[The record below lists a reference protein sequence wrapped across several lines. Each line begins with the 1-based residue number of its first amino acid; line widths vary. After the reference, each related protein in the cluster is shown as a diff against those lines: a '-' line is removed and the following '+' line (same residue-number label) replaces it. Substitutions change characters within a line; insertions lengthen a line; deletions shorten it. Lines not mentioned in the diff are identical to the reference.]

1 MDRREFLNIMLAD
14 AAFAVVSAAVAPLT
28 SLADEA
34 TGKMAPAT
42 GATPPTDVNSAP
54 QRLRIVERTLEINGR
69 PAKVFGIVRPDGGA
83 GLTVDAGS
91 TFDAEL
97 TSAIADPTLIHWHGL
112 TPPRAMDGVP
122 DNPAAALKPAET
134 RRYSF
139 PVGAGGTHWM
149 HAHTLQEQKL
159 LAAPLIVRTDEDR
172 RRDEQEVVIL
182 LHDFT
187 FKSPEEVLAGL
198 KGGASA
204 APMKHGAG
212 GMPMGQGGMM
222 GTMMNGSMAG
232 MMKKGAVPGT
242 RGGMMPKMGT
252 MDVNDVEF
260 DAYLANDRTLDDP
273 QVVAVDKGG
282 RVRLRIINGATATA
296 FTIDTGALGGE
307 LIAVDGQ
314 PIAPLKRSRYP
325 IAMGQRLDIRL
336 QLPAAGGAFPIL
348 ALREGAKDRAG
359 VVLASAGAKVARIP
373 VLGAAAGSRL
383 SLDLESGL
391 RAANPLAMR
400 PAEHHFD
407 VTLAGGMNGYAW
419 AIVGGDGLKVKQGE
433 RVEITML
440 NMSMMSHPMHLH
452 GHHFQ
457 VVAIDGAPVAGA
469 VRDTVHLPHMAN
481 VTVTVA
487 FDAINPGKWPFHCHQ
502 LYHMASGMMAFVTYD
517 GVA

>member
-1 MDRREFLNIMLAD
+1 MDRREFLYAILAD

-34 TGKMAPAT
+34 TGETAPAT
-42 GATPPTDVNSAP
+42 GAAPRATVNGAP
-54 QRLRIVERTLEINGR
+54 QRLRIVERTLEVNGR

-91 TFDAEL
+91 TFDVEL
-97 TSAIADPTLIHWHGL
+97 TSAVSDQTLIHWHGL
-112 TPPRAMDGVP
+112 TPPWVMDGVP
-122 DNPAAALKPAET
+122 DNPAAALKPSET

-139 PVGAGGTHWM
+139 PVGGGGTHWV

-204 APMKHGAG
+204 APMKHGAA

-222 GTMMNGSMAG
+222 GMMMNGSMAG
-232 MMKKGAVPGT
+232 MMKKGAGPGT
-242 RGGMMPKMGT
+242 RGGMISGMGM
-252 MDVNDVEF
+252 MDVNDVDF

-296 FTIDTGALGGE
+296 FTIDTGALAGE

-314 PIAPLKRSRYP
+314 PIVPLKRSQFT

-336 QLPAAGGAFPIL
+336 QLPAVGGAFPVL
-348 ALREGAKDRAG
+348 ALREGAKERAG

-373 VLGAAAGSRL
+373 VLGAAAGPNL

-391 RAANPLAMR
+391 RAANPLATR
-400 PAEHHFD
+400 AADRHFD
-407 VTLAGGMNGYAW
+407 VSLAGGMNGYAW
-419 AIVGGDGLKVKQGE
+419 AIVGGDALKVKQGD
-433 RVEITML
+433 RVEVTML

-481 VTVTVA
+481 VTVA

>member
-1 MDRREFLNIMLAD
+1 MDRREFLSTVLAD
-14 AAFAVVSAAVAPLT
+14 AAFAVVSAVVAPLA

-34 TGKMAPAT
+34 KGETAPTA
-42 GATPPTDVNSAP
+42 GAAPSVVADGAP
-54 QRLRIVERTLEINGR
+54 QQLRVVERTLEVNGKA
-69 PAKVFGIVRPDGGA
+69 AKVFGVVRPDGGA

-91 TFDAEL
+91 TFDIEL
-97 TSAIADPTLIHWHGL
+97 TSAIGEQTLIHWHGL
-112 TPPRAMDGVP
+112 TPPWVMDGVP
-122 DNPAAALKPAET
+122 DNPAAALKPGET

-198 KGGASA
+198 KGGAGA
-204 APMKHGAG
+204 APMKRGAS
-212 GMPMGQGGMM
+212 GMPMGQRGIM
-222 GTMMNGSMAG
+222 MMNGSTAG
-232 MMKKGAVPGT
+232 MMKKGAGPGT
-242 RGGMMPKMGT
+242 RGGMMSGMGM
-252 MDVNDVEF
+252 MDVNDVDF

-273 QVVAVDKGG
+273 QVVAVEKGG
-282 RVRLRIINGATATA
+282 RVRLRIINGTTATA
-296 FTIDTGALGGE
+296 FTIDTGALAGE

-314 PIAPLKRSRYP
+314 PVAPLKRSQFP

-336 QLPAAGGAFPIL
+336 QLPANGGAFPVL
-348 ALREGAKDRAG
+348 ALREGAKERAG
-359 VVLASAGAKVARIP
+359 VVLASASAKVARIP
-373 VLGAAAGSRL
+373 VLGNAAGLNL
-383 SLDLESGL
+383 SLDIESGL
-391 RAANPLAMR
+391 RAANPLATR
-400 PAEHHFD
+400 VADRHFD

-419 AIVGGDGLKVKQGE
+419 AIVGGDALKVKQGE
-433 RVEITML
+433 RVEVAML

-457 VVAIDGAPVAGA
+457 VVAIDGAPVVGA

-481 VTVTVA
+481 VTVA

>member
-1 MDRREFLNIMLAD
+1 M
-14 AAFAVVSAAVAPLT
+14 
-28 SLADEA
+28 
-34 TGKMAPAT
+34 
-42 GATPPTDVNSAP
+42 
-54 QRLRIVERTLEINGR
+54 
-69 PAKVFGIVRPDGGA
+69 FGVVRPDGGA

-91 TFDAEL
+91 TFDIEL
-97 TSAIADPTLIHWHGL
+97 TSAIGEQTLIHWHGL
-112 TPPRAMDGVP
+112 TPPWVMDGVP
-122 DNPAAALKPAET
+122 DNPAAALKPGET

-198 KGGASA
+198 KGGAGA
-204 APMKHGAG
+204 APMKRGAS
-212 GMPMGQGGMM
+212 GMPMGQRGIM
-222 GTMMNGSMAG
+222 MMNGSTAG
-232 MMKKGAVPGT
+232 MMKKGAGPGT
-242 RGGMMPKMGT
+242 RGGMMSGMGM
-252 MDVNDVEF
+252 MDVNDVDF

-273 QVVAVDKGG
+273 QVVAVEKGG
-282 RVRLRIINGATATA
+282 RVRLRIINGTTATA
-296 FTIDTGALGGE
+296 FTIDTGALAGE

-314 PIAPLKRSRYP
+314 PVAPLKRSQFP

-336 QLPAAGGAFPIL
+336 QLPANGGAFPVL
-348 ALREGAKDRAG
+348 ALREGAKERAG
-359 VVLASAGAKVARIP
+359 VVLASASAKVARIP
-373 VLGAAAGSRL
+373 VLGNAAGLNL
-383 SLDLESGL
+383 SLDIESGL
-391 RAANPLAMR
+391 RAANPLATR
-400 PAEHHFD
+400 VADRHFD

-419 AIVGGDGLKVKQGE
+419 AIVGGDALKVKQGE
-433 RVEITML
+433 RVEVAML

-457 VVAIDGAPVAGA
+457 VVAIDGAPVVGA

-481 VTVTVA
+481 VTVA

>member
-1 MDRREFLNIMLAD
+1 MLAD

-34 TGKMAPAT
+34 AGNTAPAA
-42 GATPPTDVNSAP
+42 GATPPTEVNDAQ
-54 QRLRIVERTLEINGR
+54 QRLRIVERTLEVNGK

-83 GLTVDAGS
+83 GLMVDAGS
-91 TFDAEL
+91 TFDVEL

-112 TPPRAMDGVP
+112 TPPWAMDGVP
-122 DNPAAALKPAET
+122 DNPAAALKPSET

-198 KGGASA
+198 KGGARV

-212 GMPMGQGGMM
+212 GMPMSQGGMM
-222 GTMMNGSMAG
+222 GMMMNGSMAG
-232 MMKKGAVPGT
+232 MMKKGAGPGA
-242 RGGMMPKMGT
+242 RGGMMPSMGM
-252 MDVNDVEF
+252 MDVNDVDF
-260 DAYLANDRTLDDP
+260 DAYLANDRALDDP
-273 QVVAVDKGG
+273 QVVAVEKRG

-296 FTIDTGALGGE
+296 FTIDTGALAGE

-314 PIAPLKRSRYP
+314 PIAPLKRSQFP

-336 QLPAAGGAFPIL
+336 QLPTVGGAFPVL
-348 ALREGAKDRAG
+348 ALREGAKERAG
-359 VVLASAGAKVARIP
+359 VVLASAGAKVERIS
-373 VLGAAAGSRL
+373 VLGAAVGPNL
-383 SLDLESGL
+383 SLDLENGL
-391 RAANPLAMR
+391 RAVNPLATR

-407 VTLAGGMNGYAW
+407 VTLAGSMNGYAW
-419 AIVGGDGLKVKQGE
+419 AIVGGDALKVKQGE

-440 NMSMMSHPMHLH
+440 NMSLMSHPMHLH

-481 VTVTVA
+481 VTVA
-487 FDAINPGKWPFHCHQ
+487 FDAANPGKWPFHCHQ